1 MSGYWSE
8 TDPYCW
14 PSTKVLRNRLGI
26 VDGGEL
32 DRVERVVVRT
42 RSQSALPAGLSRNDL
57 CALHRHLFGDLY
69 EWAGSLRSV
78 RLAKANSVFCFPEYI
93 GDNLD
98 RLRAELALHVQ
109 SPIHTADGA
118 ARLAAW
124 LLHGLNCIHPFR
136 DGNGRTQALF
146 TAIALHRTGWT
157 IDYSILEAD
166 WFLSAM
172 VDAFQ
177 TDNPNPIQAV
187 ILGVIAPTD

>member
-1 MSGYWSE
+1 MSTYWSE

-14 PSTKVLRNRLGI
+14 PGTTVLRNKLGI
-26 VDGGEL
+26 VDRAEL
-32 DRVERVVVRT
+32 DRVERVIVRT

-57 CALHRHLFGDLY
+57 CALHGHLFGDLY

-93 GDNLD
+93 GENLD
-98 RLRAELALHVQ
+98 RLLAELAQQVQ
-109 SPIHTADGA
+109 SPIKTADGA
-118 ARLAAW
+118 AHVAGW

-146 TAIALHRTGWT
+146 TVMALRRAGWT
-157 IDYSILEAD
+157 IDYSALETEQ
-166 WFLSAM
+166 FLSAM

-177 TDNPNPIQAV
+177 TDNSNPIHAAL
-187 ILGVIAPTD
+187 LGVIAPTD

>member
-14 PSTKVLRNRLGI
+14 PGTTVLRNKLGI
-26 VDGGEL
+26 MDSAEL
-32 DRVERVVVRT
+32 DRAERVIVRT
-42 RSQSALPAGLSRNDL
+42 RSQSALPPGLSRNDL

-93 GDNLD
+93 GESLD
-98 RLRAELALHVQ
+98 RLLAELAMQVQ
-109 SPIHTADGA
+109 TPIKTADGA
-118 ARLAAW
+118 AHVAAW

-146 TAIALHRTGWT
+146 TVMALRRTSWT
-157 IDYSILEAD
+157 IDYSALETEQ
-166 WFLSAM
+166 FLSAM
-172 VDAFQ
+172 VEAFQ
-177 TDNPNPIQAV
+177 TDNSNPIHAAL
-187 ILGVIAPTD
+187 LGVIAPTD